1 MNFGYFDDEHREYV
15 ITDPHTPVKWIN
27 YIGTLA
33 FGGFVDH
40 TGGALICARDPA
52 LNRMTK
58 YISQMPDADFKG
70 ETLYLRVR
78 SDGTQRVYSPFFVPT
93 LQPLDHFECSVGLG
107 YSRWRSELDGLCCE
121 ITVFVPLDAPVEIRD
136 VCITNLGE
144 VAIEVDAAP
153 VVEYTHPEALK
164 QLTNADWVPQTM
176 QSRAEM
182 VEGRTVLVQYPFM
195 LRDTQ
200 VNYFTANLKA
210 SSFET
215 DRRAFLGA
223 NGYGSW
229 QRPLVLEEAE
239 ELGNHQALRGDN
251 IAALLL
257 RLGTL
262 LPGESVRFTSL
273 LGQAAS
279 LEDARE
285 TIRRFRDPEAV
296 DAAFSGLTRFWDQ
309 HLSVLQARTP
319 DADFDRMINVH
330 NPRQCWITTNWSRY
344 LSLYQLGYG
353 SRGIGFRDSSQ
364 DVMAVMASAP
374 ETARA
379 LLRNLLSVQRRN
391 GSAMHQFNPLSMVA
405 SEGES
410 LERDDRPHYYSDD
423 HLWAVLAV
431 TAYLKESGDMRFLEE
446 VLPYYPNDKSDSI
459 RDSGTVLDHL
469 KRGLAFTR
477 QDVGAHGLPLLGF
490 ADWNDTINLP
500 AGAESLFTANLY
512 ARALT
517 EMAALCQATGD
528 GQAAQAYRKDF
539 DALGERI
546 EASAWDGEWYV
557 SYFNA
562 DGKAIGTHHNSA
574 GKIHLNG
581 QTWPVISG
589 IATVERGVAAMD
601 AARNWLNTR
610 YGIKLS
616 APGYDGFD
624 PSVGGITSYPPGA
637 KENGGIF
644 LHTNPW
650 AVLAETILGRGERA
664 YEYYRQINPAARNDL
679 IELYEC
685 EPYVYPQNIL
695 GDEHAQFGLARNAW
709 LSGTASWAYQAG
721 TQYILG
727 LRPEYNGLRLDPCI
741 PPQWDGFE
749 VTRQFRGSC
758 YHITVYNPQHAS
770 KGVRRLALDGV
781 EIKDSLIPLPTRAG
795 EHRVEAWL

>member
-1 MNFGYFDDEHREYV
+1 MNFGYFDDQHREYV
-15 ITDPHTPVKWIN
+15 ITDPRTPVKWIN

-40 TGGALICARDPA
+40 TGGALLCARDPA
-52 LNRMTK
+52 LNRITK
-58 YISQMPDADFKG
+58 YISQMPDGEFKG
-70 ETLYLRVR
+70 ETMYLRVR
-78 SDGTQRVYSPFFVPT
+78 AKGGQRVYSPFFVPT
-93 LQPLDHFECSVGLG
+93 LLPLDHFECSVGLG

-121 ITVFVPLDAPVEIRD
+121 ITVFVPHDTPVEIRD

-144 VAIEVDAAP
+144 VAVQVDALP
-153 VVEYTHPEALK
+153 VVEYTHPDALK

-176 QSRAEM
+176 QSRAETLD
-182 VEGRTVLVQYPFM
+182 GCTVLCQYPFM
-195 LRDTQ
+195 LRGTQ
-200 VNYFTANLKA
+200 INYFTVNLKA

-229 QRPLVLEEAE
+229 QRPLALEQE

-262 LPGESVRFTSL
+262 LPGESVRFTTL

-279 LEDARE
+279 LEDAGT

-296 DAAFSGLTRFWDQ
+296 DAAFSGLARFWDR
-309 HLSVLQARTP
+309 HLSTLQARTP
-319 DADFDRMINVH
+319 DAYFDRMINVH
-330 NPRQCWITTNWSRY
+330 NPRQCWITTQWSRY

-353 SRGIGFRDSSQ
+353 ARGIGFRDSSQ
-364 DVMAVMASAP
+364 DVMAVLASAP

-379 LLRNLLSVQRRN
+379 LLCKLLSVQRQN

-405 SEGES
+405 SEGDS

-431 TAYLKESGDMRFLEE
+431 TAYLKETGDMVFLDV
-446 VLPYYPNDKSDSI
+446 VLPYYPNDSKGRVEDA
-459 RDSGTVLDHL
+459 GTVLEHL
-469 KRGLAFTR
+469 RRALDFTR
-477 QDVGAHGLPLLGF
+477 QDLGVHGLPLLGF

-500 AGAESLFTANLY
+500 TGAESLFTANLY
-512 ARALT
+512 ACALQ
-517 EMAALCQATGD
+517 EMAALC
-528 GQAAQAYRKDF
+528 
-539 DALGERI
+539 DALGDSEMARAYRQEFVRLRERVEEI
-546 EASAWDGEWYV
+546 AWDGKWYV
-557 SYFNA
+557 SYLDA
-562 DGKAIGTHHNSA
+562 DDSPIGSQHNHA

-589 IATVERGVAAMD
+589 LAAPERGEVAMD
-601 AARNWLNTR
+601 SAREWLNTR
-610 YGIKLS
+610 YGLKLS

-624 PSVGGITSYPPGA
+624 PSVGGITTYPPGA

-650 AVLAETILGRGERA
+650 AVIAETKLGRGDRA
-664 YEYYRQINPAARNDL
+664 YEYYHQINPAARNDL
-679 IELYEC
+679 IEVYEC

-695 GDEHAQFGLARNAW
+695 GDEHPQFGLARNSW

-727 LRPEYNGLRLDPCI
+727 LRPEYGGLRLDPCI
-741 PPQWDGFE
+741 PPQWNGFE
-749 VTRQFRGSC
+749 VTRQFRGSR
-758 YHITVYNPQHAS
+758 YHIRVHNPRHAS
-770 KGVRRLALDGV
+770 KGIRRLLVDGL
-781 EIKDSLIPLPTRAG
+781 EIQGALIPLPAQAG
-795 EHRVEAWL
+795 DVQVEAWL